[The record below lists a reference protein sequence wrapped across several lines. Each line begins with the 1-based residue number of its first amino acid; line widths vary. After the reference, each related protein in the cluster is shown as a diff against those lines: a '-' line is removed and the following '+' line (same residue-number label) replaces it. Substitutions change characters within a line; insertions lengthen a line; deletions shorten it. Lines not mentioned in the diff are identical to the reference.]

1 MWINEIQGGSMMP
14 ISLRIPSEKEDKIRR
29 AAVKAGKTKTAFILE
44 AVDEKVG
51 LVKSRDRIVREAAG
65 WLRHEEAEE
74 LRRAVGTF
82 KKRHRGDW
90 K

>member
-1 MWINEIQGGSMMP
+1 MP
-14 ISLRIPSEKEDKIRR
+14 ISLRIPSEKEDRIRR
-29 AAVKAGKTKTAFILE
+29 VAAKLGKTKTAFILE

-51 LVKSRDRIVREAAG
+51 LLKNRERIVRELAG

-74 LRRAVGTF
+74 LRKAVATF